1 MGFVKIA
8 LKKRGKE
15 PNNVKILSSTDELR
29 ELNDEVTEKLKKWK
43 MFDLDVPVRRL
54 GGLVGRL
61 RLNSI
66 ISVIEKRN
74 LVWADPGFGDYEG
87 KRTIVVGV
95 RGSDFAQHE
104 RDR

>member
-15 PNNVKILSSTDELR
+15 PNNVRILSPTEELK
-29 ELNDEVTEKLKKWK
+29 ELNDEITEKLKKWK
-43 MFDLDVPVRRL
+43 IFDLDVPVNRL
-54 GGLVGRL
+54 GGLIGRL
-61 RLNSI
+61 KLHSI

-74 LVWADPGFGDYEG
+74 LIWADPGFSNCKG

-104 RDR
+104 KDR